1 MDESAS
7 GSLLRRVLAW
17 AIVIAVAIIVLKL
30 AIGAVFGLL
39 QVFFSIALL
48 VVVVMGVFWAL
59 RHI

>member
-7 GSLLRRVLAW
+7 GGLLRRVLAW
-17 AIVIAVAIIVLKL
+17 AIVIAVAVIVLKL

-39 QVFFSIALL
+39 QVFVSIALL

-59 RHI
+59 RHL